1 MTRGVELMNL
11 PGADGLKGAIQRV
24 INGVRCGKKKMK
36 KNNNTQTLNASFL
49 LQQRRA
55 QSEKQVSTRP
65 SQLQLN
71 VGLVCYLPFQ
81 EIPESGFISLPIHLR
96 AL

>member
-1 MTRGVELMNL
+1 MNL

-24 INGVRCGKKKMK
+24 INGVRCGKKEDEKK
-36 KNNNTQTLNASFL
+36 KNDTQTLNASFL

-81 EIPESGFISLPIHLR
+81 EIPESVFISLPIHLR